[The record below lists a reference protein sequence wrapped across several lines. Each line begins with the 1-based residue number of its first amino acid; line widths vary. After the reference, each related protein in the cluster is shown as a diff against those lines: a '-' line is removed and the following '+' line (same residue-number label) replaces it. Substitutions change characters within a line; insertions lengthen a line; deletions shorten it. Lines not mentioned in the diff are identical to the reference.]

1 MSFLKKVPNINIP
14 IFSANVEDPRPG
26 QGPVP
31 RGVPFWCTARLK
43 EGSGLKVKT
52 KGFVII

>member
-31 RGVPFWCTARLK
+31 RGVPLWCTARLK